1 MGIFGREQ
9 AEPVQIQDKP
19 LRCHVCDGTTFYTR
33 QAVLPGAV
41 ATFFNF
47 DWAAPSC
54 TCVICSSCGYV
65 HWFFP
70 GS

>member
-19 LRCHVCDGTTFYTR
+19 LRCLVCDGTTFYTR
-33 QAVLPGAV
+33 RAVLPGAV
-41 ATFFNF
+41 ATFFNL
-47 DWAAPSC
+47 DWTAPSC

-70 GS
+70 G